1 MSDIIQWIIA
11 FAESLGYVGI
21 FISVALEYACFPIS
35 SEILLPLI
43 GILVYNGELK
53 YLFAIITSILAG
65 IVGSTICYIIGVLGG
80 VPLLNY
86 SKKKFPKT
94 RNTINYLN
102 NWFLK
107 YGKITVLLARIVPIT
122 RTYIS
127 ILAGAQ
133 RLNYITFITYSSI
146 GIAFWNTVLILIGY
160 FLGDNFDVIT
170 DILKRYSNIAIF
182 LLVAIFVFSKLKNNK
197 EKIISKIKK

>member
-1 MSDIIQWIIA
+1 MSNIIEWIIT
-11 FAESLGYVGI
+11 FADQLGYLGI

-43 GILVYNGELK
+43 GILVYNGRLK
-53 YLFAIITSILAG
+53 YLFTIITSIFAG
-65 IVGSTICYIIGVLGG
+65 IFGSTICYIIGVFGG

-94 RNTINYLN
+94 RNTIDSLN
-102 NWFLK
+102 NWFSK

-160 FLGDNFDVIT
+160 FLGDNFGLIT
-170 DILKRYSNIAIF
+170 DILKRYSNIAII
-182 LLVAIFVFSKLKNNK
+182 LLISIFVFVKLKNNK
-197 EKIISKIKK
+197 EKFISKIKK

>member
-1 MSDIIQWIIA
+1 MSNIIQWIIT
-11 FAESLGYVGI
+11 FADQLGYLGI

-43 GILVYNGELK
+43 GILVYNGRLK
-53 YLFAIITSILAG
+53 YLFAIITSIFAG
-65 IVGSTICYIIGVLGG
+65 IFGSTICYIIGVFGG

-86 SKKKFPKT
+86 SKRKFPKT
-94 RNTINYLN
+94 RNTIDSLN
-102 NWFLK
+102 NWFSK

-160 FLGDNFDVIT
+160 FLGDNFGLIT
-170 DILKRYSNIAIF
+170 DILKRYSNIAII
-182 LLVAIFVFSKLKNNK
+182 LLISTFVFVKLKNNK
-197 EKIISKIKK
+197 EKLISKIKK

>member
-1 MSDIIQWIIA
+1 MRDIIEWLIT
-11 FAESLGYVGI
+11 FAGALGYLGI
-21 FISVALEYACFPIS
+21 FIFVALEYACFPIS

-53 YLFAIITSILAG
+53 YVIAIIVSILAG
-65 IVGSTICYIIGVLGG
+65 VVGSTICYIVGVLGG

-94 RNTINYLN
+94 KKTINSLN
-102 NWFLK
+102 NWFDR

-133 RLNYITFITYSSI
+133 RLNYITFITYSSV

-160 FLGDNFDVIT
+160 FLGDNFSLIT
-170 DILKRYSNIAIF
+170 DILKKYSNIAIF
-182 LLVAIFVFSKLKNNK
+182 LLISIFIFSKVKNNK

>member
-1 MSDIIQWIIA
+1 MSNIIQWIIK
-11 FAESLGYVGI
+11 FADTLGYLGI

-43 GILVYNGELK
+43 GILVYNGKLK

-65 IVGSTICYIIGVLGG
+65 IFGSTICYIIGVFGG

-86 SKKKFPKT
+86 SKRKFPKT
-94 RNTINYLN
+94 KNTIDSLN
-102 NWFLK
+102 NWFSK

-146 GIAFWNTVLILIGY
+146 GIAFWNTILILIGY
-160 FLGDNFDVIT
+160 FLGDNFGLIT
-170 DILKRYSNIAIF
+170 DMLKRYSNIAII
-182 LLVAIFVFSKLKNNK
+182 LLISIFVFVKLKNNK
-197 EKIISKIKK
+197 EKIVSKIKK

>member
-1 MSDIIQWIIA
+1 MSNIIEWIIT
-11 FAESLGYVGI
+11 FADQLGYLGI

-43 GILVYNGELK
+43 GILVYNGRLK
-53 YLFAIITSILAG
+53 YLFAIITSIFAG
-65 IVGSTICYIIGVLGG
+65 IFGSTICYIIGVFGG

-86 SKKKFPKT
+86 SKRKFPKT
-94 RNTINYLN
+94 RNTIDSLN
-102 NWFLK
+102 NWFSK

-146 GIAFWNTVLILIGY
+146 GIASWNTVLILIGY
-160 FLGDNFDVIT
+160 FLGDNFGLIT
-170 DILKRYSNIAIF
+170 DILKRYSNIAII
-182 LLVAIFVFSKLKNNK
+182 LLISIFVFVKLKNNK
-197 EKIISKIKK
+197 EKLISKIKK

>member
-1 MSDIIQWIIA
+1 MSNIIEWIIT
-11 FAESLGYVGI
+11 FADQLGYLGI

-43 GILVYNGELK
+43 GILVYNGRLK
-53 YLFAIITSILAG
+53 YLFAIITSIFAG
-65 IVGSTICYIIGVLGG
+65 IFGSTICYIIGVFGG

-86 SKKKFPKT
+86 SKRKFPKT
-94 RNTINYLN
+94 RNTIDSLN
-102 NWFLK
+102 NWFSK

-160 FLGDNFDVIT
+160 FLGDNFGLIT
-170 DILKRYSNIAIF
+170 DILKRYSNIAII
-182 LLVAIFVFSKLKNNK
+182 LLISIFVFVKLKNNK
-197 EKIISKIKK
+197 EKLISKIKK